1 MPLYSIP
8 IEESEEE
15 AERIKELDSYQI
27 LDSLPEDKYDDITK
41 LAAYICGTEVSL
53 ITLVDS
59 ERNWYKS
66 IKGDTGLDSREIPR
80 DISFCKVTI
89 QGDDLYE
96 IKDTSKDIYWK
107 DNPIVAEQ
115 NIRYY
120 AGYPLVSPKGY
131 KLGTLCVVERT
142 PMQLNGYQKQAL
154 RTIANSVV
162 TQFELDKSRE
172 AVRAKNKVLAETNA
186 RLYQFAKMIAHDLKS
201 PLQSIKSL
209 YELIRYDEANGR
221 QYKEKMFSY
230 LDRMGQMI
238 DGLLAF
244 SRNNLNSLKKEK
256 IDTSYLIQTL
266 MERLNMRE
274 VAVTLAKDMPILKTE
289 AVLLEIIFQNLIS
302 NAIKYCN
309 CEFATIEIGISNKEL
324 LTFFVKDNGIGI
336 SPDVGDIIFDPFER
350 IEESEIKE
358 GSGIGLYT
366 VKTILMQRGCN
377 IWYESEPDK
386 GTTFF
391 FEWRV

>member
-1 MPLYSIP
+1 MSLYSIP
-8 IEESEEE
+8 VADSKKE

-27 LDSLPEDKYDDITK
+27 LDTLPDNKYDDITR
-41 LAAYICGTEVSL
+41 LASYICGTDVSL
-53 ITLVDS
+53 ITLMDS

-66 IKGDTGLDSREIPR
+66 IKGETGLSSREIPR

-96 IKDTSKDIYWK
+96 VKDTAKDILWK
-107 DNPIVAEQ
+107 DNPIVTEK

-120 AGYPLVSPKGY
+120 AGYPLVSPNGY
-131 KLGTLCVVERT
+131 KLGTLCVVERW
-142 PMQLNGYQKQAL
+142 PMQLNASQKQAL
-154 RTIANSVV
+154 RTLANSVV
-162 TQFELDKSRE
+162 SHFELDKNRE
-172 AVRAKNKVLAETNA
+172 IVRRKNKELAEVNA

-209 YELIRYDEANGR
+209 YELMRHDEENAK

-244 SRNNLNSLKKEK
+244 SRNNLKSLRKEK
-256 IDTSYLIQTL
+256 ISTELLLKSL
-266 MERLNMRE
+266 MERLNVRE
-274 VAVTLAKDMPILKTE
+274 VSFSMADDMPVIKTE
-289 AVLLEIIFQNLIS
+289 GVLLEIIFQNLIS
-302 NAIKYCN
+302 NSIKYCN
-309 CEFATIEIGISNKEL
+309 CEFTTIEVGVSSEDPI
-324 LTFFVKDNGIGI
+324 TFFVKDNGPGI
-336 SPDVGDIIFDPFER
+336 SQDVGDRIFDPFER
-350 IEESEIKE
+350 IEKSELKD
-358 GSGIGLYT
+358 GNGIGLYT
-366 VKTILMQRGCN
+366 VKTILMQRGCD
-377 IWYESEPDK
+377 IWYESEPDQ